1 MVAYWS
7 PYTPQKYLNPFTI
20 FCDTQWKTE
29 LVKQIQI
36 AIELSYFNLVK
47 NKHSKAKNT
56 SLPALCPVTGTCNML
71 TEVCSQIGIR

>member
-1 MVAYWS
+1 M
-7 PYTPQKYLNPFTI
+7 TQ
-20 FCDTQWKTE
+20 QWKTE

-47 NKHSKAKNT
+47 KHSQAKNT
-56 SLPALCPVTGTCNML
+56 SLRALCPVIGTCNML